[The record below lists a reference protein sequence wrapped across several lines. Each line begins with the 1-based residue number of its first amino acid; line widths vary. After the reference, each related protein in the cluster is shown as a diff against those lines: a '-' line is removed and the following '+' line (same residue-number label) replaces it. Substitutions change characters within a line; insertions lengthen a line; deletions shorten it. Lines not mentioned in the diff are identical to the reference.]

1 MPPIQIRKA
10 ERFKSKLRLG
20 LAGPSGAGKT
30 MSALKLAHGIAPKG
44 HILMIDTERGSGDLY
59 AHMFDY
65 DIITLMPPYKPQN
78 YIDAIKAGV
87 DGAYDV
93 IIIDSLTHAW
103 SDEGGLLDQADKK
116 SQSGNR
122 FTVWAELTPQ
132 HRALVNAMLNAPCHI
147 IATVRS
153 KQDYAMEK
161 DEKTGRTSVKKMGMA
176 PVQRE
181 GMEYEFTTFMD
192 IDMGHFA
199 KTSKDR
205 TDMFKD
211 EVFLIDEKTG
221 QRFNEWLNSGRDNPQ
236 ATMEDKRKQIANLI
250 KELGMH
256 PKTADET
263 RGLIFGAIGVELIEA
278 NYDKI
283 IEKLKVRRDQNLK
296 DAVAGKQAPAMASPD
311 LPVQPATEDE
321 VKAKM
326 DAETAKGAAAF
337 DRALEPKASTQFI
350 NLFKSLLTQK
360 FSVPIDSTEMQ
371 LSYLADYENI
381 KIEKLEDLTQGE
393 IKKVTEHLTQLKVD
407 AV

>member
-1 MPPIQIRKA
+1 MAIQIRKA

-20 LAGPSGAGKT
+20 LAGPSGSGKT
-30 MSALKLAHGIAPKG
+30 MSSLKLAYGLSPHGR
-44 HILMIDTERGSGDLY
+44 ILMIDTERGSGDLY
-59 AHMFDY
+59 AHMFAY
-65 DIITLMPPYKPQN
+65 DIITLLPPYKPQN
-78 YIDAIKAGV
+78 YIDAIKAGIG
-87 DGAYDV
+87 GAYDV

-132 HRALVNAMLNAPCHI
+132 HRALVNAMLAAPSHI

-181 GMEYEFTTFMD
+181 GMEYEFTTFFD

-211 EVFLIDEKTG
+211 EVFTIDEKTG
-221 QRFNEWLNSGRDNPQ
+221 QRFNEWLESGRENP
-236 ATMEDKRKQIANLI
+236 ELIILEKKKQIANLI
-250 KELGMH
+250 KDMRMA

-263 RGLIFGAIGVELIEA
+263 KSLIFGAIGIELIEA
-278 NYDKI
+278 NYDAI
-283 IEKLKVRRDQNLK
+283 IEKLKILRDQRNNNVVNNKLK
-296 DAVAGKQAPAMASPD
+296 EESKNAPSTDEEFNSLKSKVDSAVNDFELDLYQTEIENSHVSAFQKGQLKHFIALRVAQLASP
-311 LPVQPATEDE
+311 
-321 VKAKM
+321 
-326 DAETAKGAAAF
+326 ETTK
-337 DRALEPKASTQFI
+337 
-350 NLFKSLLTQK
+350 
-360 FSVPIDSTEMQ
+360 
-371 LSYLADYENI
+371 
-381 KIEKLEDLTQGE
+381 
-393 IKKVTEHLTQLKVD
+393 
-407 AV
+407 